1 MSYHLFSSSNDNSEL
16 IFRGVIGEVRC
27 GFLLIY
33 APTPYSAVFLLHAP
47 TPAPAPIKIGFGAMR
62 CGSCGCVGE
71 AYTPNF
77 YVKQ

>member
-47 TPAPAPIKIGFGAMR
+47 TPASIKIGFVMVR
-62 CGSCGCVGE
+62 CALVRSCGLG
-71 AYTPNF
+71 
-77 YVKQ
+77 